1 MSAAAVDHPIEGKL
15 ATRLDLAKQ
24 VAKDLVSSVSPG
36 SDVLVLEA
44 ALDARLASPLDRDLV
59 RVKAAIDRLEPRH
72 VEGDL
77 GAAVA
82 LAVDRL
88 RQLGGSRRIVVVT
101 DGNLA
106 RPAQL
111 ANTANPVEVITVG
124 GPTDNAAIVRVDVR
138 AGVDPVTKT
147 EQVQAFLLVANFG
160 TKPRELYV
168 TMSEQNASDVLA
180 SRRVLAQP
188 GDRLPVLLTFN

>member
-1 MSAAAVDHPIEGKL
+1 
-15 ATRLDLAKQ
+15 
-24 VAKDLVSSVSPG
+24 
-36 SDVLVLEA
+36 
-44 ALDARLASPLDRDLV
+44 PLDRDLV
-59 RVKAAIDRLEPRH
+59 RVKAAIERLQARD

-106 RPAQL
+106 RPAAL
-111 ANTANPVEVITVG
+111 LGTPVPREGDTVG
-124 GPTDNAAIVRVDVR
+124 GPVDNSSIVRVDVR
-138 AGVDPVTKT
+138 SGTDPVTKK
-147 EQVQAFLLVANFG
+147 EQVQAFLVVANFG

-168 TMSEQNASDVLA
+168 TMREQNASDVLA
-180 SRRVLAQP
+180 SRKVLAQP
-188 GDRLPVLLTFN
+188 GERLPVVLTFNPTRGDYR